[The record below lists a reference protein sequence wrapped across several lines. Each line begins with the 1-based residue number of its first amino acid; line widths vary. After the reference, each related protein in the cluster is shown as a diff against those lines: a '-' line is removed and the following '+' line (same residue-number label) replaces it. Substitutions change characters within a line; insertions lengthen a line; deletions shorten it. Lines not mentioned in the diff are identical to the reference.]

1 MSKRRNPRKRSVSAP
16 SRQLRH
22 EALERRE
29 LLAAEVAHPVFAPG
43 TSQDYMDSWY
53 SGNAN
58 GSRSGGDINLTNHRW
73 TNPVGGPSPD
83 IGDAATVTW
92 GIVPDGTLGDSD
104 LDDEF
109 DDASNLIAFF
119 NGIYGDNGSTT
130 VIGQSWFPLIEQ
142 AFDEWSLNTG
152 INFQY
157 EPNDDGVTQSNSATS
172 RGVAGV
178 RPDIRLFGG
187 RHDGDFNTL
196 AFNYFPNAGG
206 NSGTIIDLININRC
220 RLVTRLEPE
229 RKDSARLTVSI
240 TIEDG
245 TVGIPNGCL
254 NIVCSESELQFVTT
268 ISEAAITRIGYQRVI
283 ICVPCTA
290 NPDEIVTRL
299 GIKTNECIVSKIFV
313 VLCYELYRTIAI
325 LAIEFQSCIEKT
337 RIAQSLC
344 SRFDF
349 HPSRF

>member
-1 MSKRRNPRKRSVSAP
+1 MKKCIIGLITGKCRDDDPSTCLPQCKPKVVVSVSKC
-16 SRQLRH
+16 
-22 EALERRE
+22 
-29 LLAAEVAHPVFAPG
+29 
-43 TSQDYMDSWY
+43 
-53 SGNAN
+53 
-58 GSRSGGDINLTNHRW
+58 SRSIDR
-73 TNPVGGPSPD
+73 VG
-83 IGDAATVTW
+83 TV
-92 GIVPDGTLGDSD
+92 
-104 LDDEF
+104 
-109 DDASNLIAFF
+109 
-119 NGIYGDNGSTT
+119 
-130 VIGQSWFPLIEQ
+130 
-142 AFDEWSLNTG
+142 
-152 INFQY
+152 
-157 EPNDDGVTQSNSATS
+157 
-172 RGVAGV
+172 
-178 RPDIRLFGG
+178 
-187 RHDGDFNTL
+187 
-196 AFNYFPNAGG
+196 
-206 NSGTIIDLININRC
+206 IDLININRC